1 MGSFISR
8 ASIVALLAVASL
20 TAFLSPGAAGASA
33 PRATPSPTP
42 SPVPAVIQVQV
53 MSLNTAAGIVHQLF
67 PKVRVRTDPGANAIV
82 VVGSPDDVQTVRTVI
97 SGLDVRN
104 PNQPALEVVQLHTI
118 KPDALV
124 HKVAPLFPNASIT
137 VASKNSVLLKA
148 KPLDG
153 TQVKALIASLDA
165 APTVSPSP
173 PPDPVEA
180 IDIKLA
186 QPAYVARAV
195 VRTVPHVR
203 ISVSGSSLLITGDQQ
218 TVAAAKTL
226 VAQLDVPPAGST
238 FTEVYHLKSVD
249 AGSVGALVQKTYP
262 DTTVAIDTDL
272 NAISVR
278 ANASEQT
285 RINDAIEQLDGKGGT
300 PGMMGQ
306 PGGGA
311 AMSDGNMAVIQIK
324 SAIPGVNGAA
334 STTAQDIATA
344 VTQALGQMAS
354 GLHVTVMQSASEL
367 ILTGDPSSIRLA
379 KELIA
384 KLDVVPPLVELDTEV
399 LEIDGSLAKNLGL
412 ELPTAVIS
420 TTFEEIQPTP
430 DPYGNPGRIG
440 KIQPITRTP
449 LQLTAELNLLI
460 QHGDGRVL
468 ADPRIVTLSGHDANF
483 QAGDTLS
490 ILTTTGGGVGTVVTT
505 QLQSFNT
512 GVTLDITPIVN
523 PDGNIIVTVHP
534 TVNSLSGDPNGV
546 PEISTRNAQTTVTL
560 HDNQTLVIGGL
571 IQLEDTRTITSLP
584 VLGNIPIIGGLFKN
598 NETNNTSNELVIV
611 VTPHIIRDG
620 EPTPPPGATM
630 GLPTPQA
637 LPTVPPGMALPT
649 VRPSGMPT
657 QGPLPVLNTPPPSS
671 SPAPQPTPSAFAA
684 SNVFEYGHAPMN
696 NFAQPQDAPQ
706 IFYAR
711 LAPTVMTPS
720 TTVSLDVIT
729 TTNCSRVQIGT
740 PSASVS
746 LNAVG
751 PGKWQGTF
759 PASQLGL
766 GPAQPVQQL
775 TLNAY
780 RNDGFSATVQ
790 IPVSS
795 H

>member
-1 MGSFISR
+1 MRRFIWH

-20 TAFLSPGAAGASA
+20 TALVPAGVAGA
-33 PRATPSPTP
+33 RALPTP
-42 SPVPAVIQVQV
+42 TPLPVPAVIQVQV
-53 MSLNTAAGIVHQLF
+53 MPVARAVATVRELF
-67 PKVRVRTDPGANAIV
+67 PRVQVHADANANAIV
-82 VVGSPDDVQTVRTVI
+82 VIGSPDDVQTVRTVI

-104 PNQPALEVVQLHTI
+104 PTQPTVEVIALHTI

-124 HKVAPLFPNASIT
+124 QRVAPLFPSASLT
-137 VASKNSVLLKA
+137 VASKNSVLLRA
-148 KPLDG
+148 RPLDA

-165 APTVSPSP
+165 PPLASP
-173 PPDPVEA
+173 PPTPDPVEA
-180 IDIKLA
+180 VDIKLA

-195 VRTVPHVR
+195 VRSIPHVR
-203 ISVSGSSLLITGDQQ
+203 ISVSGASLLITGDPQS
-218 TVAAAKTL
+218 VAAAKAL
-226 VAQLDVPPAGST
+226 VAQLDVPAAGSS
-238 FTEVYHLKSVD
+238 FSQLYHLKSVD
-249 AGSVGALVQKTYP
+249 AASVGDLVQKTYP
-262 DTTVAIDTDL
+262 DAKVVVDTEL

-278 ANASEQT
+278 ATATEQT
-285 RINDAIEQLDGKGGT
+285 RISDAIDMLDGKGGA

-306 PGGGA
+306 SGSGA
-311 AMSDGNMAVIQIK
+311 AVSDGNMVVIQLK
-324 SAIPGVNGAA
+324 SAIPGVNGAP
-334 STTAQDIATA
+334 STTAQDIAQA
-344 VTQALGQMAS
+344 VTQALGQMAA
-354 GLHVTVMQSASEL
+354 GLHVTVMQNSSSL
-367 ILTGDPSSIRLA
+367 ILTGDPNSIRLA

-420 TTFEEIQPTP
+420 TTFEEVQPTP
-430 DPYGNPGRIG
+430 DPYGNPGRIA

-449 LQLTAELNLLI
+449 IQLTAELNLLI

-512 GVTLDITPIVN
+512 GVTLDITPIVTA
-523 PDGNIIVTVHP
+523 DGNIIVTVHP

-571 IQLEDTRTITSLP
+571 IQEEDTRTITSLP
-584 VLGNIPIIGGLFKN
+584 LLSQIPIIGGLFKN
-598 NETNNTSNELVIV
+598 NDTNNTSNELVIV

-630 GLPTPQA
+630 GLPTPQP

-649 VRPSGMPT
+649 VRPSGMPSP
-657 QGPLPVLNTPPPSS
+657 GAPAVLNTPVPSS

-684 SNVFEYGHAPMN
+684 SNVFEYGHAPQN
-696 NFAQPQDAPQ
+696 NYAQPQDAPQ

-711 LAPTVMTPS
+711 LAPTVLS
-720 TTVSLDVIT
+720 SATTASVDVIT
-729 TTNCSRVQIGT
+729 TTNVTRVQIGT

-746 LNAVG
+746 LSQVG

-759 PASQLGL
+759 PAGQLAL

-795 H
+795 R

>member
-1 MGSFISR
+1 MRRFISN

-20 TAFLSPGAAGASA
+20 TALVPAGVAGA
-33 PRATPSPTP
+33 RALPSPTP

-53 MSLNTAAGIVHQLF
+53 MPVARAVATVRELF
-67 PKVRVRTDPGANAIV
+67 PRVQVHADANANAIV
-82 VVGSPDDVQTVRTVI
+82 VIGSPDDVQTVRTVI

-104 PNQPALEVVQLHTI
+104 PTQPTVEVIQLHTI

-124 HKVAPLFPNASIT
+124 QRVAPLFPGASLT
-137 VASKNSVLLKA
+137 VASKNSVLLRA
-148 KPLDG
+148 RPLDA
-153 TQVKALIASLDA
+153 TQVKALITSLDA
-165 APTVSPSP
+165 PPLASP
-173 PPDPVEA
+173 PPTPDPVEA
-180 IDIKLA
+180 VDVKLA
-186 QPAYVARAV
+186 QPTYVARAV

-203 ISVSGSSLLITGDQQ
+203 ISVSGASLLITGDPQS
-218 TVAAAKTL
+218 VAAAKAL
-226 VAQLDVPPAGST
+226 VAQLDVPAAGSS
-238 FTEVYHLKSVD
+238 FSQLYHLKSVD
-249 AGSVGALVQKTYP
+249 AGSVGDLVQKTYP
-262 DTTVAIDTDL
+262 DAKVVVDTDL

-278 ANASEQT
+278 APASEQT
-285 RINDAIEQLDGKGGT
+285 RIGEAIDLLDGKGGT

-306 PGGGA
+306 SGAGA
-311 AMSDGNMAVIQIK
+311 AVNDGNMAVIQLK
-324 SAIPGVNGAA
+324 SAIPGTNGAP
-334 STTAQDIATA
+334 STTAQDIAQA
-344 VTQALGQMAS
+344 VTQALGQMAA
-354 GLHVTVMQSASEL
+354 GLHVTVMQNSSSL
-367 ILTGDPSSIRLA
+367 ILTGDPNSIRLA

-420 TTFEEIQPTP
+420 TTFEEVQPTP
-430 DPYGNPGRIG
+430 DPYGNPGRIA

-449 LQLTAELNLLI
+449 IQLTAELNLLI

-512 GVTLDITPIVN
+512 GVTLDITPIVTA
-523 PDGNIIVTVHP
+523 DGNIIVTVHP

-571 IQLEDTRTITSLP
+571 IQEEDTRTITSLP
-584 VLGNIPIIGGLFKN
+584 LLSQIPIIGGLFKN
-598 NETNNTSNELVIV
+598 NDTNNTSNELVIV

-630 GLPTPQA
+630 GLPTPQP

-649 VRPSGMPT
+649 VRPSGMPSP
-657 QGPLPVLNTPPPSS
+657 GAPAVLNTPVPSS

-684 SNVFEYGHAPMN
+684 SNVFEYGHAPQN
-696 NFAQPQDAPQ
+696 NYAQPQDAPQ

-711 LAPTVMTPS
+711 LAPTVLS
-720 TTVSLDVIT
+720 SATTASVDVIT
-729 TTNCSRVQIGT
+729 TTNVTRVQIGT

-746 LNAVG
+746 LSQVG

-759 PASQLGL
+759 PAGQLAL

-795 H
+795 R

>member
-1 MGSFISR
+1 LRTLFFR
-8 ASIVALLAVASL
+8 ASIIALLAVAAL
-20 TAFLSPGAAGASA
+20 TGLLPAGAAGARVA
-33 PRATPSPTP
+33 PSPSPTP

-53 MSLNTAAGIVHQLF
+53 MPLDRAAGIVHQLF
-67 PKVRVRTDPGANAIV
+67 PKVRVRTDPAANAIV

-104 PNQPALEVVQLHTI
+104 PNQPTLEVVQLHTI

-124 HKVAPLFPNASIT
+124 HKVAPLFPAASIT

-153 TQVKALIASLDA
+153 TQIKALITSLDA
-165 APTVSPSP
+165 APVVSPPP

-180 IDIKLA
+180 VDIKLA

-203 ISVSGSSLLITGDQQ
+203 ISVSGSSLLITGDPQS
-218 TVAAAKTL
+218 VASAKTL
-226 VAQLDVPPAGST
+226 VAQLDVPPAGSN
-238 FTEVYHLKSVD
+238 FTQVYHLKSVD
-249 AGSVGALVQKTYP
+249 AASVGNLIQRTYP
-262 DTTVAIDTDL
+262 DANVVVDADL

-278 ANASEQT
+278 ATATEQT
-285 RINDAIEQLDGKGGT
+285 RINDAIDQLDGKSGA

-306 PGGGA
+306 PGFGA
-311 AMSDGNMAVIQIK
+311 AMSDGNMVVIQLK
-324 SAIPGVNGAA
+324 SAIPGTNGAP

-354 GLHVTVMQSASEL
+354 GLHVTVMQNSASL

-399 LEIDGSLAKNLGL
+399 LEIDGSLAKNLGF
-412 ELPTAVIS
+412 ELPNAVIS

-430 DPYGNPGRIG
+430 DPYGNPGRIS

-490 ILTTTGGGVGTVVTT
+490 ILTTVVTT

-512 GVTLDITPIVN
+512 GVTLDITPIVTA
-523 PDGNIIVTVHP
+523 DGNITVTVHP

-546 PEISTRNAQTTVTL
+546 PEISTRNAQTVVTL

-571 IQLEDTRTITSLP
+571 IQEEDTRTITSLP

-598 NETNNTSNELVIV
+598 NDTNNTSNELVIV

-630 GLPTPQA
+630 GLPTPQP

-649 VRPSGMPT
+649 PRSTGMPT
-657 QGPLPVLNTPPPSS
+657 QGPLPVLNTPVPSS

-684 SNVFEYGHAPMN
+684 SNVFEYGHAPTN

-706 IFYAR
+706 IYYAR
-711 LAPTVMTPS
+711 LAPTVMTS
-720 TTVSLDVIT
+720 ATTVLVDVVT
-729 TTNCSRVQIGT
+729 TTNVTRVQIGT
-740 PSASVS
+740 PSATVS
-746 LNAVG
+746 LNQVG

-759 PASQLGL
+759 PATQFAL

-790 IPVSS
+790 IPISS

>member
-1 MGSFISR
+1 
-8 ASIVALLAVASL
+8 
-20 TAFLSPGAAGASA
+20 
-33 PRATPSPTP
+33 
-42 SPVPAVIQVQV
+42 VQ
-53 MSLNTAAGIVHQLF
+53 
-67 PKVRVRTDPGANAIV
+67 R
-82 VVGSPDDVQTVRTVI
+82 
-97 SGLDVRN
+97 
-104 PNQPALEVVQLHTI
+104 
-118 KPDALV
+118 
-124 HKVAPLFPNASIT
+124 VAPLFPSASLT
-137 VASKNSVLLKA
+137 VASKNSVLLRA
-148 KPLDG
+148 RPLDA

-165 APTVSPSP
+165 PPLASP
-173 PPDPVEA
+173 PPTPDPVEA
-180 IDIKLA
+180 VDIKLA

-195 VRTVPHVR
+195 VRSIPHVR
-203 ISVSGSSLLITGDQQ
+203 ISVSGASLLITGDPQS
-218 TVAAAKTL
+218 VAAAKAL
-226 VAQLDVPPAGST
+226 VAQLDVPAAGSS
-238 FTEVYHLKSVD
+238 FSQLYHLKSVD
-249 AGSVGALVQKTYP
+249 AASVGDLVQKTYP
-262 DTTVAIDTDL
+262 DAKVVVDTEL

-278 ANASEQT
+278 ATATEQT
-285 RINDAIEQLDGKGGT
+285 RI
-300 PGMMGQ
+300 
-306 PGGGA
+306 
-311 AMSDGNMAVIQIK
+311 SD
-324 SAIPGVNGAA
+324 AIPGVNGAP
-334 STTAQDIATA
+334 STTAQDIAQA
-344 VTQALGQMAS
+344 VTQALGQMAA
-354 GLHVTVMQSASEL
+354 GLHVTVMQNSSSL
-367 ILTGDPSSIRLA
+367 ILTGDPNSIRLA

-420 TTFEEIQPTP
+420 TTFEEVQPTP
-430 DPYGNPGRIG
+430 DPYGNPGRIA

-449 LQLTAELNLLI
+449 IQLTAELNLLI

-512 GVTLDITPIVN
+512 GVTLDITPIVTA
-523 PDGNIIVTVHP
+523 DGNITVTVHP

-571 IQLEDTRTITSLP
+571 IQEEDTRTITSLP
-584 VLGNIPIIGGLFKN
+584 LLSQIPIIGGLFKN
-598 NETNNTSNELVIV
+598 NDTNNTSNELVIV

-630 GLPTPQA
+630 GLPTPQP

-649 VRPSGMPT
+649 VRPSGMPSP
-657 QGPLPVLNTPPPSS
+657 GAPAVLNTPVPSS

-684 SNVFEYGHAPMN
+684 SNVFEYGHAPQN
-696 NFAQPQDAPQ
+696 NYAQPQDAPQ

-711 LAPTVMTPS
+711 LAPTVLS
-720 TTVSLDVIT
+720 SATTASVDVIT
-729 TTNCSRVQIGT
+729 TTNVTRVQIGT

-746 LNAVG
+746 LSQVG

-759 PASQLGL
+759 PAGQLAL

-795 H
+795 R

>member
-1 MGSFISR
+1 MRSFIAR
-8 ASIVALLAVASL
+8 ASIAALLTVASL
-20 TAFLSPGAAGASA
+20 AALLPAGAAGTTHLA
-33 PRATPSPTP
+33 ATPTP

-53 MSLNTAAGIVHQLF
+53 MPINQAAGIIHQLF
-67 PKVRVRTDPGANAIV
+67 PHVRVRTDPGANAIV
-82 VVGSPDDVQTVRTVI
+82 VVGSPDEVQTVRTVI

-104 PNQPALEVVQLHTI
+104 PNQPTLEVVQLHTI

-124 HKVAPLFPNASIT
+124 QKVAPLFPASSIT

-148 KPLDG
+148 KPLDA
-153 TQVKALIASLDA
+153 TQIKALISSLDA
-165 APTVSPSP
+165 APMVSPPP

-180 IDIKLA
+180 IDVKQA

-203 ISVSGSSLLITGDQQ
+203 ISVSGASLLITGDPQS
-218 TVAAAKTL
+218 VAAAKTL
-226 VAQLDVPPAGST
+226 VAQLDVPAAGST
-238 FTEVYHLKSVD
+238 FTQVYHLKSVD
-249 AGSVGALVQKTYP
+249 AASVGDLVQKTYP
-262 DTTVAIDTDL
+262 DAKVIIDTDL

-278 ANASEQT
+278 ATATEQT
-285 RINDAIEQLDGKGGT
+285 RINDAIDQLDGKGSGA
-300 PGMMGQ
+300 GMMGQ
-306 PGGGA
+306 PGSGA
-311 AMSDGNMAVIQIK
+311 AMSDGNMAVIQLK
-324 SAIPGVNGAA
+324 SAIPGINGAP

-354 GLHVTVMQSASEL
+354 GLHVTVMQNSASL

-420 TTFEEIQPTP
+420 TTFEEIPPTP
-430 DPYGNPGRIG
+430 DPYGNQGRIA

-449 LQLTAELNLLI
+449 IQLTAELNLLI

-468 ADPRIVTLSGHDANF
+468 ADPRIVTLSGHSANF

-523 PDGNIIVTVHP
+523 ADGNIIVTVHP

-571 IQLEDTRTITSLP
+571 IQLQDTRTITALP
-584 VLGNIPIIGGLFKN
+584 LLSQIPIIGGLFKN
-598 NETNNTSNELVIV
+598 NDTNNTSNELVIV

-637 LPTVPPGMALPT
+637 PPTVPPRMALPT
-649 VRPSGMPT
+649 VRPSGSPT
-657 QGPLPVLNTPPPSS
+657 QGPLPVLNTPVPSS

-684 SNVFEYGHAPMN
+684 SNVFEFGHAPQN

-711 LAPTVMTPS
+711 LSPTVLTSS
-720 TTVSLDVIT
+720 TTVSVAVVT
-729 TTNCSRVQIGT
+729 TTNVTRVQIGT
-740 PSASVS
+740 PNASVS
-746 LNAVG
+746 LNQVG

-759 PASQLGL
+759 PGTQFALGAS
-766 GPAQPVQQL
+766 QPVQQL

-780 RNDGFSATVQ
+780 RNDGFAATIQ
-790 IPVSS
+790 IPISS

>member
-1 MGSFISR
+1 MGSFIAR
-8 ASIVALLAVASL
+8 ASVVAFLAVPSL
-20 TAFLSPGAAGASA
+20 AAFLPASAAG
-33 PRATPSPTP
+33 PRTVASPTP

-53 MSLNTAAGIVHQLF
+53 MPVDRAAGIVHQLF
-67 PKVRVRTDPGANAIV
+67 PKVRVRTDPAANAIV

-104 PNQPALEVVQLHTI
+104 PNQPTLEVVVLHTI

-124 HKVAPLFPNASIT
+124 HKVAPLFPAASIT

-153 TQVKALIASLDA
+153 TQIKALISSLDA
-165 APTVSPSP
+165 APIVSPPP

-180 IDIKLA
+180 IDLKLA
-186 QPAYVARAV
+186 HAAYVARAV

-203 ISVSGSSLLITGDQQ
+203 ISVSGSSLLITGDPQS
-218 TVAAAKTL
+218 VAAAKTL
-226 VAQLDVPPAGST
+226 VAQLDVPPAGSS
-238 FTEVYHLKSVD
+238 FTQLYRLKSVD
-249 AGSVGALVQKTYP
+249 AASVGDLIQKTYP
-262 DTTVAIDTDL
+262 NANVVVDGNL

-278 ANASEQT
+278 ATATEQT
-285 RINDAIEQLDGKGGT
+285 RISDAIDQLDGKGGS
-300 PGMMGQ
+300 PGTMGQ
-306 PGGGA
+306 PGFGA
-311 AMSDGNMAVIQIK
+311 AVSDGNMAVIQLK
-324 SAIPGVNGAA
+324 SAIPGSGNAP

-354 GLHVTVMQSASEL
+354 GLHVTVMQNSTSL

-399 LEIDGSLAKNLGL
+399 LEIDGSLAKNLGF
-412 ELPTAVIS
+412 ELPNAVIS

-430 DPYGNPGRIG
+430 DPYGNPGRIS

-523 PDGNIIVTVHP
+523 ADGNIIVTVHP

-584 VLGNIPIIGGLFKN
+584 VLSQIPLIGGLFKN
-598 NETNNTSNELVIV
+598 NDTNNTSNELVIV

-620 EPTPPPGATM
+620 EPTPAPGATM
-630 GLPTPQA
+630 GLPTPQP

-657 QGPLPVLNTPPPSS
+657 TGPLPVLNTPVPSL

-684 SNVFEYGHAPMN
+684 SNVFEYGHAPTN

-711 LAPTVMTPS
+711 FAPTVMSPS
-720 TTVSLDVIT
+720 TLVSVDVIT
-729 TTNCSRVQIGT
+729 TTNVTRVQIGT

-746 LNAVG
+746 LSQVG
-751 PGKWQGTF
+751 PGKWQGRF
-759 PASQLGL
+759 PASQLAL

-795 H
+795 R

>member
-1 MGSFISR
+1 MGSFMSR
-8 ASIVALLAVASL
+8 AAIVALLAAASFA
-20 TAFLSPGAAGASA
+20 AFLPAAQAAGSRVA
-33 PRATPSPTP
+33 PSPTP
-42 SPVPAVIQVQV
+42 SPIPAVIQVQV
-53 MSLNTAAGIVHQLF
+53 MPVDRAAAIVHQLF
-67 PKVRVRTDPGANAIV
+67 PRVRVRTDPAANAIV
-82 VVGSPDDVQTVRTVI
+82 VVGAPADVETVSTVI

-104 PNQPALEVVQLHTI
+104 PNQPTLEVVQLRTI

-124 HKVAPLFPNASIT
+124 HKVAPLFPAASIT

-148 KPLDG
+148 KPLDA
-153 TQVKALIASLDA
+153 TQIKALIASLDA
-165 APTVSPSP
+165 PPVASPPP
-173 PPDPVEA
+173 PPDPVDA
-180 IDIKLA
+180 VDIKLA
-186 QPAYVARAV
+186 QPVYVARAV
-195 VRTVPHVR
+195 ERTVPRVR

-218 TVAAAKTL
+218 SVAAAKTL
-226 VAQLDVPPAGST
+226 VAELDVPPAGSNLT
-238 FTEVYHLKSVD
+238 QVYHLKSVD
-249 AGSVGALVQKTYP
+249 ATSVANLIQKTYP
-262 DTTVAIDTDL
+262 DAAVVVDTDL

-278 ANASEQT
+278 ATAAEQD
-285 RINDAIEQLDGKGGT
+285 RITDAIDQLDGKSGS

-306 PGGGA
+306 PGFGA
-311 AMSDGNMAVIQIK
+311 AAISDGNIAVVQLK
-324 SAIPGVNGAA
+324 SAIPGSGGAP

-354 GLHVTVMQSASEL
+354 GLHVTVMQNSTSL

-399 LEIDGSLAKNLGL
+399 LEIDGSLAKNLGF
-412 ELPTAVIS
+412 ELPTAVLS
-420 TTFEEIQPTP
+420 TTFEEVQPTP
-430 DPYGNPGRIG
+430 DPYGNPGRIA

-449 LQLTAELNLLI
+449 MQLTAELNLLI

-512 GVTLDITPIVN
+512 GVTLDITPIVTV
-523 PDGNIIVTVHP
+523 DGDITVTVHP

-571 IQLEDTRTITSLP
+571 IQEEDTRTITSLP

-598 NETNNTSNELVIV
+598 NDTNNTSNELVIV

-620 EPTPPPGATM
+620 QATPPPGATM
-630 GLPTPQA
+630 GLPTPQP

-649 VRPSGMPT
+649 VRPSGMATP
-657 QGPLPVLNTPPPSS
+657 GPLPVLNTPPPSS
-671 SPAPQPTPSAFAA
+671 SPAPRPTPSAFAA
-684 SNVFEYGHAPMN
+684 SNVFEYGHAPTN

-711 LAPTVMTPS
+711 LAPTVMTPA
-720 TTVSLDVIT
+720 TMVSIDVVT
-729 TTNCSRVQIGT
+729 TTNIARVQVGT
-740 PSASVS
+740 PSASVA
-746 LNAVG
+746 LNQVG

-759 PASQLGL
+759 PASQLAL

>member
-1 MGSFISR
+1 MRSFISH

-20 TAFLSPGAAGASA
+20 TALVPAGAAGT
-33 PRATPSPTP
+33 RALPTPTP

-53 MSLNTAAGIVHQLF
+53 MPVARAVATVRELF
-67 PKVRVRTDPGANAIV
+67 PRVQVHADANANAIV
-82 VVGSPDDVQTVRTVI
+82 VIGSPDDVQTVRTVI
-97 SGLDVRN
+97 AGLDVRN
-104 PNQPALEVVQLHTI
+104 PTQPTVEVIALHTI

-124 HKVAPLFPNASIT
+124 QRVAPLFPSASLT
-137 VASKNSVLLKA
+137 VASKNSVLLRA
-148 KPLDG
+148 RPLDA

-165 APTVSPSP
+165 PPLASP
-173 PPDPVEA
+173 PPTPDPVEA
-180 IDIKLA
+180 VDVKLA

-203 ISVSGSSLLITGDQQ
+203 ISVSGASLLITGDPQS
-218 TVAAAKTL
+218 VAAAKAL
-226 VAQLDVPPAGST
+226 VAQLDVPAAGSS
-238 FTEVYHLKSVD
+238 FSQLYHLKSVY
-249 AGSVGALVQKTYP
+249 AASVGDLVQKTYP
-262 DTTVAIDTDL
+262 DAKVVVDTDL

-278 ANASEQT
+278 ATATEQT
-285 RINDAIEQLDGKGGT
+285 RIGDAIDQLDGKGGT

-306 PGGGA
+306 SGA
-311 AMSDGNMAVIQIK
+311 GATVSDGNMAVIQLK
-324 SAIPGVNGAA
+324 SAIPGTNGAP
-334 STTAQDIATA
+334 STTAQDIAQA

-354 GLHVTVMQSASEL
+354 GLHVTVMQNSASL
-367 ILTGDPSSIRLA
+367 ILTGDPNSIRLA

-420 TTFEEIQPTP
+420 TTFQEVQPTP

-490 ILTTTGGGVGTVVTT
+490 ILTTTGGGVGTIVTT

-512 GVTLDITPIVN
+512 GVTLDITPIVTA
-523 PDGNIIVTVHP
+523 DGNITVTVHP

-546 PEISTRNAQTTVTL
+546 PEISTRNAQTVVTL

-571 IQLEDTRTITSLP
+571 IQEEDTRTITSLP
-584 VLGNIPIIGGLFKN
+584 LLGSIPIIGGLFKN
-598 NETNNTSNELVIV
+598 NDTNNTSNELVIV

-630 GLPTPQA
+630 GLPTPQP

-649 VRPSGMPT
+649 VRPSGMPSP
-657 QGPLPVLNTPPPSS
+657 GAPVVLNTPVPSA

-684 SNVFEYGHAPMN
+684 SNVFEYGHAPQN
-696 NFAQPQDAPQ
+696 NYAQPQDAPQ

-711 LAPTVMTPS
+711 LAPTVLSSATN
-720 TTVSLDVIT
+720 VSIDVIT
-729 TTNCSRVQIGT
+729 TTNVTRVQIGT

-746 LNAVG
+746 LNQVG

-759 PASQLGL
+759 PAGQFAL

-780 RNDGFSATVQ
+780 RGDGFSATVQ
-790 IPVSS
+790 IAVSS
-795 H
+795 R

>member
-1 MGSFISR
+1 MP
-8 ASIVALLAVASL
+8 VARAVATVREL
-20 TAFLSPGAAGASA
+20 F
-33 PRATPSPTP
+33 PR
-42 SPVPAVIQVQV
+42 VQV
-53 MSLNTAAGIVHQLF
+53 HADAN
-67 PKVRVRTDPGANAIV
+67 ANAIV
-82 VVGSPDDVQTVRTVI
+82 VIGSPDDVQTVRTVI

-104 PNQPALEVVQLHTI
+104 PTQPTVEVIQLHTI

-124 HKVAPLFPNASIT
+124 QRVAPLFPGASLT
-137 VASKNSVLLKA
+137 VASKNSVLLRA
-148 KPLDG
+148 RPLDA
-153 TQVKALIASLDA
+153 TQVKALITSLDA
-165 APTVSPSP
+165 PPLASP
-173 PPDPVEA
+173 PPTPDPVEA
-180 IDIKLA
+180 VDVKLA
-186 QPAYVARAV
+186 QPTYVARAV

-203 ISVSGSSLLITGDQQ
+203 ISVSGASLLITGDPQS
-218 TVAAAKTL
+218 VAAAKAL
-226 VAQLDVPPAGST
+226 VAQLDVPAAGSS
-238 FTEVYHLKSVD
+238 FSQLYHLKSVD
-249 AGSVGALVQKTYP
+249 AGSVGDLVQKTYP
-262 DTTVAIDTDL
+262 DAKVVVDTDL

-278 ANASEQT
+278 APASEQT
-285 RINDAIEQLDGKGGT
+285 RIGEAIDLLDGKGGT

-306 PGGGA
+306 SGAGA
-311 AMSDGNMAVIQIK
+311 AVNDGNMAVIQLK
-324 SAIPGVNGAA
+324 SAIPGTNGAP
-334 STTAQDIATA
+334 STTAQDIAQA
-344 VTQALGQMAS
+344 VTQALGQMAA
-354 GLHVTVMQSASEL
+354 GLHVTVMQNSSSL
-367 ILTGDPSSIRLA
+367 ILTGDPNSIRLA

-420 TTFEEIQPTP
+420 TTFEEVQPTP
-430 DPYGNPGRIG
+430 DPYGNPGRIA

-449 LQLTAELNLLI
+449 IQLTAELNLLI

-512 GVTLDITPIVN
+512 GVTLDITPIVTA
-523 PDGNIIVTVHP
+523 DGNIIVTVHP

-571 IQLEDTRTITSLP
+571 IQEEDTRTITSLP
-584 VLGNIPIIGGLFKN
+584 LLSQIPIIGGLFKN
-598 NETNNTSNELVIV
+598 NDTNNTSNELVIV

-630 GLPTPQA
+630 GLPTPQP

-649 VRPSGMPT
+649 VRPSGMPSP
-657 QGPLPVLNTPPPSS
+657 GAPAVLNTPVPSS

-684 SNVFEYGHAPMN
+684 SNVFEYGHAPQN
-696 NFAQPQDAPQ
+696 NYAQPQDAPQ

-711 LAPTVMTPS
+711 LAPTVLS
-720 TTVSLDVIT
+720 SATTASVDVIT
-729 TTNCSRVQIGT
+729 TTNVTRVQIGT

-746 LNAVG
+746 LSQVG

-759 PASQLGL
+759 PAGQLAL

-795 H
+795 R

>member
-1 MGSFISR
+1 MHSLISR
-8 ASIVALLAVASL
+8 ASIAALLTVASL
-20 TAFLSPGAAGASA
+20 AALVPAGAAGTRAL
-33 PRATPSPTP
+33 ATPAP

-53 MSLNTAAGIVHQLF
+53 MSVGRAVATVRELF
-67 PKVRVRTDPGANAIV
+67 PRVRVHADANANAIV
-82 VVGSPDDVQTVRTVI
+82 VVGPPDEVQTVRTVI

-104 PNQPALEVVQLHTI
+104 PTQPTVEVIQLRTI
-118 KPDALV
+118 KPNAV
-124 HKVAPLFPNASIT
+124 VQRVAPLFPNASLTI
-137 VASKNSVLLKA
+137 ASKDSVLLRA
-148 KPLDG
+148 RPLDAS
-153 TQVKALIASLDA
+153 QIKALITSLDA
-165 APTVSPSP
+165 PPLASP
-173 PPDPVEA
+173 PPTPDPVEA
-180 IDIKLA
+180 VDVKLA
-186 QPAYVARAV
+186 KPTSIARAV
-195 VRTVPHVR
+195 VREVKGVR
-203 ISVSGSSLLITGDQQ
+203 ISVSGSSLLVTGDQQ
-218 TVAAAKTL
+218 SVVAAKAL
-226 VAQLDVPPAGST
+226 IAQLDVPPFGSSYT
-238 FTEVYHLKSVD
+238 QVYHLTSVD
-249 AGSVGALVQKTYP
+249 ATSVGDLVQRTYP
-262 DTTVAIDTDL
+262 GATVIVDKDL

-278 ANASEQT
+278 ATAPEQQ
-285 RINDAIEQLDGKGGT
+285 RVSDAIEQLDGKSNA

-306 PGGGA
+306 PGFGA
-311 AMSDGNMAVIQIK
+311 AMGDSNIAVVQLK
-324 SAIPGVNGAA
+324 SAIPGTSGAP
-334 STTAQDIATA
+334 STTAQDMATA

-354 GLHVTVMQSASEL
+354 GLHVTVPQNSSEI
-367 ILTGDPSSIRLA
+367 ILTGDPTSIRLA
-379 KELIA
+379 KDLIA

-399 LEIDGSLAKNLGL
+399 LEIDGSLAKNLGF
-412 ELPTAVIS
+412 ELPTAVLS

-430 DPYGNPGRIG
+430 DPYGNPGRLA
-440 KIQPITRTP
+440 KISPITRTP
-449 LQLTAELNLLI
+449 MQLTAELNLLI

-512 GVTLDITPIVN
+512 GVTLDITPIVTV
-523 PDGNIIVTVHP
+523 DGKITVTVHP

-571 IQLEDTRTITSLP
+571 IQEQDTRTITSLP
-584 VLGNIPIIGGLFKN
+584 LLGNIPIIGGLFKN
-598 NETNNTSNELVIV
+598 NDTNNTSNELVIV

-630 GLPTPQA
+630 GLPTPQP
-637 LPTVPPGMALPT
+637 LPTVPPGMALPSA
-649 VRPSGMPT
+649 RPSGMPT
-657 QGPLPVLNTPPPSS
+657 QGPLPVLNTPLPSA

-684 SNVFEYGHAPMN
+684 SNVFEYGHAPQN

-711 LAPTVMTPS
+711 LAPTVMTPG
-720 TTVSLDVIT
+720 TMVSVDVVT
-729 TTNCSRVQIGT
+729 TTNCTRVQIGT

-746 LNAVG
+746 LNQVG

-759 PASQLGL
+759 TASQFAL

-795 H
+795 R

>member
-1 MGSFISR
+1 MGSFIAR
-8 ASIVALLAVASL
+8 ASVVAFLAVPSL
-20 TAFLSPGAAGASA
+20 AAFLPAAAAG
-33 PRATPSPTP
+33 PRVVVSPTP

-53 MSLNTAAGIVHQLF
+53 MPVDRAAGIVHQLF
-67 PKVRVRTDPGANAIV
+67 PKVRVRTDPAANAIV

-104 PNQPALEVVQLHTI
+104 PNQPTLEVVQLHTI

-124 HKVAPLFPNASIT
+124 HKVAPLFPAASIT

-148 KPLDG
+148 KPLDA
-153 TQVKALIASLDA
+153 TQIKALIASLDA
-165 APTVSPSP
+165 APMVSPAP

-180 IDIKLA
+180 VDIKLA
-186 QPAYVARAV
+186 QPTYVAHAV

-203 ISVSGSSLLITGDQQ
+203 ISVSGSALLITGDQQ
-218 TVAAAKTL
+218 SVAAAKTL
-226 VAQLDVPPAGST
+226 VAQLDLPPAGSS
-238 FTEVYHLKSVD
+238 FTQVYHLKSVD
-249 AGSVGALVQKTYP
+249 AASVADLIQKTYP
-262 DTTVAIDTDL
+262 DSTVVVDANL
-272 NAISVR
+272 NAISVH
-278 ANASEQT
+278 ATAIEQT
-285 RINDAIEQLDGKGGT
+285 RITDAIDQLDGKAGS
-300 PGMMGQ
+300 PGMTGQ
-306 PGGGA
+306 AGFSA
-311 AMSDGNMAVIQIK
+311 AVSDGNMAVIQLK
-324 SAIPGVNGAA
+324 SAIPGSGSAP

-354 GLHVTVMQSASEL
+354 GLHVTVLQNSTSL

-399 LEIDGSLAKNLGL
+399 LEIDGSLAKNLGF
-412 ELPTAVIS
+412 ELPNAVIS

-430 DPYGNPGRIG
+430 DPYGNPGRIS

-523 PDGNIIVTVHP
+523 ADGNIIVTVHP

-584 VLGNIPIIGGLFKN
+584 VLSQIPIIGGLFKN
-598 NETNNTSNELVIV
+598 NDTNNTSNELVIV

-630 GLPTPQA
+630 GLPTPQP

-657 QGPLPVLNTPPPSS
+657 AGPLPVLNTPVPSS

-684 SNVFEYGHAPMN
+684 SNVFEYGHAPTN

-711 LAPTVMTPS
+711 FAPTVMSPS
-720 TTVSLDVIT
+720 TMVSVDVVT
-729 TTNCSRVQIGT
+729 TSNVTRVQIGT

-746 LNAVG
+746 LSQVG
-751 PGKWQGTF
+751 PGKWQGSF
-759 PASQLGL
+759 PASQLAL

-795 H
+795 R

>member
-1 MGSFISR
+1 MRRFISH

-20 TAFLSPGAAGASA
+20 TALLPAGVAGAR
-33 PRATPSPTP
+33 PLPTPTP

-53 MSLNTAAGIVHQLF
+53 MPVARAVATVRELF
-67 PKVRVRTDPGANAIV
+67 PRVQVHADASANAIV
-82 VVGSPDDVQTVRTVI
+82 VIGAPDDVQTVRTVI

-104 PNQPALEVVQLHTI
+104 PTQPTVEVIALHTI

-124 HKVAPLFPNASIT
+124 QRVAPLFPSASLT
-137 VASKNSVLLKA
+137 VASKNSVLLRA
-148 KPLDG
+148 RPLDA
-153 TQVKALIASLDA
+153 TQVKALITSLDA
-165 APTVSPSP
+165 PPLASP
-173 PPDPVEA
+173 PPTPDPVEA
-180 IDIKLA
+180 VDVKLA

-195 VRTVPHVR
+195 VRSVPHVR
-203 ISVSGSSLLITGDQQ
+203 ISVSGASLLITGDPQSV
-218 TVAAAKTL
+218 TAAKAL
-226 VAQLDVPPAGST
+226 VAQLDVPAAGSS
-238 FTEVYHLKSVD
+238 FSQLYHLKSVD
-249 AGSVGALVQKTYP
+249 AASVGDLVQKTYP
-262 DTTVAIDTDL
+262 DAKVVVDTDL

-278 ANASEQT
+278 ATAAEQT
-285 RINDAIEQLDGKGGT
+285 RIGEAIDLLDGKGGA

-306 PGGGA
+306 PGAGA
-311 AMSDGNMAVIQIK
+311 AVSDGNMAVIELK
-324 SAIPGVNGAA
+324 SAIPGTNGAP
-334 STTAQDIATA
+334 STTAQDIAQA
-344 VTQALGQMAS
+344 VTQALGQMAA
-354 GLHVTVMQSASEL
+354 GLHVTVMQNSSSL
-367 ILTGDPSSIRLA
+367 ILTGDPNSIRLA

-420 TTFEEIQPTP
+420 TTFEEVQPTP

-449 LQLTAELNLLI
+449 IQLTAELNLLI

-512 GVTLDITPIVN
+512 GVTLDITPIVTA
-523 PDGNIIVTVHP
+523 DGNITVTVHP

-546 PEISTRNAQTTVTL
+546 PEISTRNAQTVVTL

-571 IQLEDTRTITSLP
+571 IQEEDTRTITSLP

-598 NETNNTSNELVIV
+598 NDTNNTSNELVIV

-620 EPTPPPGATM
+620 DPTPPPGATM
-630 GLPTPQA
+630 GLPTPQP

-649 VRPSGMPT
+649 VRPSGMPS
-657 QGPLPVLNTPPPSS
+657 PSAPAVLNTPMPSS
-671 SPAPQPTPSAFAA
+671 SPAPQPTPSAFGA
-684 SNVFEYGHAPMN
+684 SNVFEYGHAPQN
-696 NFAQPQDAPQ
+696 NFAQPQDSLQ
-706 IFYAR
+706 IFYVR
-711 LAPTVMTPS
+711 FAPTVLS
-720 TTVSLDVIT
+720 SATTASVDVIT
-729 TTNCSRVQIGT
+729 TTNVTRVQIGT
-740 PSASVS
+740 PNASVS
-746 LNAVG
+746 LRQVG
-751 PGKWQGTF
+751 PGEWQGTF
-759 PASQLGL
+759 PAGQLAL

-795 H
+795 R